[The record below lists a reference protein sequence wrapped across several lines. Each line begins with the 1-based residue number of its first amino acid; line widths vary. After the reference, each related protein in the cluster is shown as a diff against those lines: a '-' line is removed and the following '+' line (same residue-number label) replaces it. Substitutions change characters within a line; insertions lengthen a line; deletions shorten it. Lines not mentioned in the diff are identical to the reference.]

1 MLLQGLMR
9 TKSVHA
15 RLEASPG
22 EGAGHPTPF
31 AGETEVVGIVRAAGR
46 HGGQFGDISIAA
58 DRHHSSFTSNRWRRA
73 SGIQSVLL
81 RRWSRNGLTALGG
94 IYYLIYIMQTAKL
107 FKNGQS
113 QAVRLPNEFRFEG
126 DEVFVR
132 KLGNTVILLPM
143 DDPWRVLID
152 SLGEFSEDYLEE
164 RDQPAGQRR
173 DDLD

>member
-1 MLLQGLMR
+1 M
-9 TKSVHA
+9 K
-15 RLEASPG
+15 
-22 EGAGHPTPF
+22 
-31 AGETEVVGIVRAAGR
+31 
-46 HGGQFGDISIAA
+46 
-58 DRHHSSFTSNRWRRA
+58 
-73 SGIQSVLL
+73 
-81 RRWSRNGLTALGG
+81 
-94 IYYLIYIMQTAKL
+94 TAKL

-113 QAVRLPNEFRFEG
+113 QAVRLPKEFRFEG